1 MSGAMTAPFP
11 VRTAAELMAD
21 ADFEARWKERESIG
35 PPARA
40 ALRDI
45 LARFAADGAPIDVA
59 TLPHPADAV
68 AELDARDLVYV
79 QDGRVV
85 LAYPWSGTPTAF
97 VMRLSGGRE
106 RWACCAIDALG
117 VAPMLGERVQVRAR
131 CHHCDEPLRLDVTPK
146 GPTGDA
152 GVFAWVGKRADLR
165 GKACTAL

>member
-1 MSGAMTAPFP
+1 MTAFP
-11 VRTAAELMAD
+11 IRTAADVMAD

-35 PPARA
+35 TAARA

-45 LARFAADGAPIDVA
+45 LARFAADGGPVDLAG
-59 TLPHPADAV
+59 LGHPAEAV
-68 AELDARDLVYV
+68 AELDARDLVYL

-117 VAPMLGERVQVRAR
+117 IAAMLGEPVQVHAR
-131 CHHCDEPLRLDVTPK
+131 CHHCDEPLRLDVAPD
-146 GPTGDA
+146 GPRGAA
-152 GVFAWVGKRADLR
+152 GVFAWVGTRDDLR

>member
-1 MSGAMTAPFP
+1 MTTAFP
-11 VRTAAELMAD
+11 IRTAAELMAD

-35 PPARA
+35 PAARA

-45 LARFAADGAPIDVA
+45 LARFVADGGPIDIA
-59 TLPHPADAV
+59 SLPHPPDVV

-79 QDGRVV
+79 QDGRVI

-97 VMRLSGGRE
+97 VVRLSGGRQ

-117 VAPMLGERVQVRAR
+117 IAAMLREPVHVGSR
-131 CHHCDEPLRLDVTPK
+131 CHHCDEPLNLDVTPE
-146 GPTGDA
+146 GPRGNPE
-152 GVFAWVGKRADLR
+152 VFAWVGKREDLR

>member
-1 MSGAMTAPFP
+1 MTASFP
-11 VRTAAELMAD
+11 LRTAAELMAD

-35 PPARA
+35 APARA

-45 LARFAADGAPIDVA
+45 LARFVADGGPIEVA
-59 TLPHPADAV
+59 TLPHPAAV
-68 AELDARDLVYV
+68 IEELDAHDLLYV

-97 VMRLSGGRE
+97 AMRLSGGRE

-117 VAPMLGERVQVRAR
+117 IAAMLGEPVQVRAR
-131 CHHCDEPLRLDVTPK
+131 CHHCDELFRLEVTPE
-146 GPTGDA
+146 GPA
-152 GVFAWVGKRADLR
+152 GAADVFAWVGKREDLR